1 MNFSNRLKQCRN
13 KKGWTQE
20 SISRR
25 LKIKRST
32 YAKYETG
39 ENQPDQNTLIKLA
52 DLFGITTD
60 YLLGRENKNAFDC
73 FDNEN
78 RLFLLVSEH
87 LKTLNISIR
96 DFVDIE
102 WHYLNRRDVQDIIR
116 HIEWMAY
123 KAKKRSGK

>member
-32 YAKYETG
+32 YAKYEIG
-39 ENQPDQNTLIKLA
+39 ENQPDHKTLIKLA

-78 RLFLLVSEH
+78 RLFLIVSEH

-96 DFVDIE
+96 DFVVIE
-102 WHYLNRRDVQDIIR
+102 LHYLKRSDVQDIIEN
-116 HIEWMAY
+116 IECMDY
-123 KAKKRSGK
+123 KANKYSG